1 MTIRAGQVLTAIVS
15 LALLGAG
22 WFFLAPTQLGGSD
35 AYVQIY
41 GTSMQPHFQA
51 GDLVIVR
58 STSSTFRVG
67 DIVAYRNPT
76 LGNNVV
82 LHRIIDIAGGR
93 YIFKGDN
100 NDFIDSYHPTRNEL
114 VGHMW
119 VHAPVV
125 GKYLVW
131 MHGPHLFLVA
141 GIIAL
146 IALLLGAGFG
156 RRRVGRR
163 GGADHPRRLPA
174 ALSAGSGRS
183 LGALPATAAA
193 AFVAFAA
200 LAALSYTRPLTTHAV
215 AQGVYTQTGHFS
227 YDAPSPEGA
236 RVYGSTTVTTGQPLF
251 LRIVH
256 SANFHFAY
264 TLSSTKTHA
273 VSGTVALDAQVAGPN
288 GWKRTLH
295 LAAPTSFSGDR
306 TTITGGL
313 SFRSLAKLLQRV
325 DALSNLNGG
334 TYTLTL
340 LPKVH
345 IHGIVGGNP
354 VNDHFAP
361 QLPLTLDPNELQL
374 QQGGATG
381 AGAASALTQAASG
394 SGTVKVASHVSL
406 LKLKVSVALAR
417 RVSLIG
423 GALAAILL
431 LAGIILGLR
440 SRTAEEHEQID
451 SRYGDLIVAVEG
463 LPTTPAPN
471 VVRTSSIEGLARIA
485 DQAGRMVM
493 HVEHAGLHTYFVE
506 EAGVRYTYEHG
517 VGAEASHDVPGE
529 AEKAALRLA
538 RGA

>member
-1 MTIRAGQVLTAIVS
+1 MTIRVGQVLSAIVS
-15 LALLGAG
+15 LVLLGAG
-22 WFFLAPTQLGGSD
+22 WFFFAPTQLGGSN

-41 GTSMQPHFQA
+41 GTSMQPRFHA

-58 STSSTFRVG
+58 STNSTFRVG
-67 DIVAYRNPT
+67 DIAAYRNPT
-76 LGNNVV
+76 LGNHVV
-82 LHRIIDIAGGR
+82 LHRIIEITGGR
-93 YIFKGDN
+93 YVFKGDN
-100 NDFIDSYHPTRNEL
+100 NTFIDSYHPTRNQL

-119 VHAPVV
+119 VHAPAV

-146 IALLLGAGFG
+146 ITLLLGAGFG
-156 RRRVGRR
+156 SRRVVGRR
-163 GGADHPRRLPA
+163 GRADAQTRLPA
-174 ALSAGSGRS
+174 APAGSGRS

-193 AFVAFAA
+193 ALVAFAA
-200 LAALSYTRPLTTHAV
+200 LAALSFARPLTTHAV

-251 LRIVH
+251 LSIVH
-256 SANFHFAY
+256 NANFHFAY
-264 TLSSTKTHA
+264 ALSSAKIHS
-273 VSGTVALDAQVAGPN
+273 VSGTVALDAQVASPN

-295 LAAPTSFSGDR
+295 LAAPMSFSGDR

-313 SFRSLAKLLQRV
+313 SFRSLTKLLQRV
-325 DALSNLNGG
+325 DALSNLIGG

-374 QQGGATG
+374 QQSSATG
-381 AGAASALTQAASG
+381 AGAAAALTQAASG
-394 SGTVKVASHVSL
+394 SGSVTVASQITL

-417 RVSLIG
+417 RISLVG
-423 GALAAILL
+423 AALAAILL
-431 LAGIILGLR
+431 LAGIVLGLR
-440 SRTAEEHEQID
+440 SRKADEHEQIA
-451 SRYGDLIVAVEG
+451 RTYRDLIVAVEG
-463 LPTTPAPN
+463 LPATAAAS
-471 VVRTSSIEGLARIA
+471 VVRTTSIEGLARIA
-485 DQAGRMVM
+485 DQTGRMVM
-493 HVEHAGLHTYFVE
+493 HAEHAGLHTYFVE
-506 EAGVRYTYEHG
+506 DSGIRYTFELG
-517 VGAEASHDVPGE
+517 VGAEAPDTVPSA
-529 AEKAALRLA
+529 AESAALRVV

>member
-1 MTIRAGQVLTAIVS
+1 VTIRVGQVLTAIVS
-15 LALLGAG
+15 LVLLGAG
-22 WFFLAPTQLGGSD
+22 WFFFAPTQLGGSD

-41 GTSMQPHFQA
+41 GTSMQPHFHA

-58 STSSTFRVG
+58 ATNSTFRVG

-76 LGNNVV
+76 LGNHVV
-82 LHRIIDIAGGR
+82 LHRIIEITGGR
-93 YIFKGDN
+93 YVFKGDN

-125 GKYLVW
+125 GRYLVW
-131 MHGPHLFLVA
+131 AHGSHLFLVA
-141 GIIAL
+141 GIMAL
-146 IALLLGAGFG
+146 ITLLLGAGFG
-156 RRRVGRR
+156 SRRVGRR
-163 GGADHPRRLPA
+163 ARTDAPKRLPA
-174 ALSAGSGRS
+174 APAGSGRS
-183 LGALPATAAA
+183 FGALPATAAA
-193 AFVAFAA
+193 ALVAFAA
-200 LAALSYTRPLTTHAV
+200 LATLSFARPLTTHAV

-256 SANFHFAY
+256 NANFHFAY
-264 TLSSTKTHA
+264 ALSSAKIHA
-273 VSGTVALDAQVAGPN
+273 VSGTIALDAQVASPN

-295 LAAPTSFSGDR
+295 LAAPMSFSGDR

-313 SFRSLAKLLQRV
+313 SFRSLTKLLQRV

-345 IHGIVGGNP
+345 IHGIVNGNP

-374 QQGGATG
+374 QQSSATG
-381 AGAASALTQAASG
+381 AGATSALTQAASG
-394 SGTVKVASHVSL
+394 SGTVTVASHIAL
-406 LKLKVSVALAR
+406 LKLKLSVSLAR
-417 RVSLIG
+417 RVSLVG

-431 LAGIILGLR
+431 LAGILLGLR
-440 SRTAEEHEQID
+440 SRKADEGEQIA
-451 SRYGDLIVAVEG
+451 RQYRDLIVAVDG
-463 LPTTPAPN
+463 LPATPAAT

-493 HVEHAGLHTYFVE
+493 HTEHAGLHTYFVE
-506 EAGVRYTYEHG
+506 DSGVRYTYEHG
-517 VGAEASHDVPGE
+517 VGAEPPDNVPGAAE
-529 AEKAALRLA
+529 AAALRMA
-538 RGA
+538 RSA